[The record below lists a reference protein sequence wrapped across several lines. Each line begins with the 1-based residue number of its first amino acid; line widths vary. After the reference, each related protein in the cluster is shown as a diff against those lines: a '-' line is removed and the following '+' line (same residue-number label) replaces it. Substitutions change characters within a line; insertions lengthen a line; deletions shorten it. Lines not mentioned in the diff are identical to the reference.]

1 MEPTTFLMRLR
12 GKTANSHQLIEQN
25 NVSQSL
31 MSQNVTTIQYA
42 QYLSKMYP
50 FVQGF
55 EKIVFPLL
63 KHYEP
68 LQLDDRRKSHLI
80 ESDLALLNYNGV
92 QLHEN
97 DELFSTHYQ
106 TSAAALGGMYV
117 LEGSTLGGQIISR
130 HLSKILG
137 NSVDGKTTYLTA
149 YKGQTSSMWKNF
161 LQLLCSESDRHGL
174 EEELIDSALNTF
186 SLLNICLSHE
196 PLKLAEHEH

>member
-12 GKTANSHQLIEQN
+12 SKTANSHQLIEQN
-25 NVSQSL
+25 NVSQAL

-42 QYLSKMYP
+42 QYLSKMYS
-50 FVQGF
+50 FVHGF

-63 KHYEP
+63 QHHDL

-92 QLHEN
+92 QRHEN

-106 TSAAALGGMYV
+106 TAAAALGGMYV

-137 NSVDGKTTYLTA
+137 NAVDGKITYLTA
-149 YKGQTSSMWKNF
+149 YTFQTGSMWKNF
-161 LQLLCSESDRHGL
+161 LQLLSAESDKYGF
-174 EEELIDSALNTF
+174 EEEIITSAVNTF
-186 SLLNICLSHE
+186 SLLNRCLSHE
-196 PLKLAEHEH
+196 PFKLAEYEN